1 MPMEATYRENS
12 SLLLYVIDSTSRG
25 LASMLEAAYYIGQ
38 GCRMVLCIR
47 DIPGGAVILQDKLS
61 NNAIRDYNRSRKYLS
76 DIATRESVPVF
87 ESINEAVTA
96 AIDIL
101 EKQKNMNN
109 NNLTP

>member
-1 MPMEATYRENS
+1 
-12 SLLLYVIDSTSRG
+12 
-25 LASMLEAAYYIGQ
+25 MLEAAYYIGQ

-61 NNAIRDYNRSRKYLS
+61 NNAIRDYNRSRRYLS

-87 ESINEAVTA
+87 ESIHEAVAA

-101 EKQKNMNN
+101 EKERNAN
-109 NNLTP
+109 NNLAPPPP